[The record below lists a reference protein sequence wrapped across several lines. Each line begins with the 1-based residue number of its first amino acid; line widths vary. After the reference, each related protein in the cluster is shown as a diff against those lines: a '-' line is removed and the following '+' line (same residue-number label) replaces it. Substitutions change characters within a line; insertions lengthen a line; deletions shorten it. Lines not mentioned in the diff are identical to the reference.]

1 MAVKIDKDVLIKHH
15 FWILTGAFFL
25 FALIPLLVLATSV
38 GATVNKEKNTLAAEE
53 KKVRDLNNPKND
65 KWVVAYKKQEVA
77 VDGKKNEVWGQAWQ
91 TQKDL
96 MTFPERMTATFKGL
110 YFGDDVEPY
119 ERQKFRDEYRSQLV
133 NFEQI
138 VQPVNNKGVGA
149 VQAPGGPDGWG
160 AFLTLDIQFQQIPTK
175 EDIWLAQEDLW
186 VKREL
191 LRVVRDANDSV
202 ARFTQVKPGKE
213 TPPKIDPLVEPVVF
227 GAGND
232 SAKAKPASVPDEPN
246 HKVFRNQTWQL
257 DVALAQNSSGKNV
270 LKSKLTNITNRK
282 QYLGETV
289 FKVFVQRP
297 GPDQQ
302 YAEIHI
308 NGEPMAAGDTLRIPD
323 QVIPDQVPVDHVY
336 GVEQVFNWRSAP
348 VKRIDKL
355 VIGHFSSRTAN
366 RKLVGPRFITDANP
380 EGNKPAEQ
388 QRSGRLGSE
397 GGGPGSAGGG
407 SSTSTPSGLAINRYI
422 DRNEQVRHMPVA
434 MALVVKEENIPDV
447 LAAFTNSKLRIEVT
461 QFHWDHFRGS
471 VQPQLLETPGAP
483 APGPAVAQAPGLRGR
498 GGRVGEMAERAEG
511 PRRGPVA
518 SGRLA
523 GGGEGG
529 DPRGMGVGVQFR
541 PGGGQNP
548 SGNLFGNPT
557 GTGTQSAD
565 QEEDMGLVEISVYG
579 IASLYEKF
587 PAKTPVE
594 AGGAQPK
601 PAPK

>member
-38 GATVNKEKNTLAAEE
+38 SATVSKEKTALASEE
-53 KKVRDLNNPKND
+53 KRIRDVNNPKND
-65 KWVVAYKKQEVA
+65 KWVEAYKKQEVQ
-77 VDGKKNEVWGQAWQ
+77 VDGKKREVWGQAWQ

-96 MTFPERMTATFKGL
+96 MTFPERMSATFKNP
-110 YFGDDVEPY
+110 YFGDEIEPY
-119 ERQKFRDEYRSQLV
+119 ERDKFKAEYRSQLKD
-133 NFEQI
+133 FEQI
-138 VQPVNNKGVGA
+138 VQPVNDKGIGV
-149 VQAPGGPDGWG
+149 VQVKGGPDNWG
-160 AFLTLDIQFQQIPTK
+160 AFLGLDVGFQQIPSK

-213 TPPKIDPLVEPVVF
+213 APPKIDPLVEPVLLTAES
-227 GAGND
+227 GRG
-232 SAKAKPASVPDEPN
+232 KPASVPDEPN
-246 HKVFRNQTWQL
+246 HKVFRNQIWQL
-257 DVALAQNSSGKNV
+257 DVALAQNSSGKFV
-270 LKSKLTNITNRK
+270 LKSKLTNTTNRK

-323 QVIPDQVPVDHVY
+323 QVVPDHVPVDHVY

-348 VKRIDKL
+348 VKRIDAL
-355 VIGHFSSRTAN
+355 AIGHFSSRTAN

-397 GGGPGSAGGG
+397 GAGPGPAGGG
-407 SSTSTPSGLAINRYI
+407 SSTATPSGLAINRYI

-461 QFHWDHFRGS
+461 QFHWDHFRDS
-471 VQPQLLETPGAP
+471 IQPHIPETPSAP
-483 APGPAVAQAPGLRGR
+483 SPGPAVAQAPGMRGSGRR
-498 GGRVGEMAERAEG
+498 GMAEMAEG

-518 SGRLA
+518 NPRLA

-529 DPRGMGVGVQFR
+529 DPRGMGMGVQFR

-557 GTGTQSAD
+557 GTGTQSVD

-579 IASLYEKF
+579 VASLYERF
-587 PAKTPVE
+587 PEKTKTE
-594 AGGAQPK
+594 AATTPAQPK
-601 PAPK
+601 AAPK